1 MSRIEIRLACLDDA
15 TRVAPLFDAY
25 RQFYAQPADPA
36 AALAFVQARLARH
49 ESVILLAEDAED
61 AEGAALGFCQLYP
74 SFCSVIAAP
83 IYVLYDLFVAPGARK
98 SGAGCALL
106 RQAEAHARAG
116 GYERMDLTTARTNLP
131 AQALYESLGWEQDQ
145 VFLTYNRHLAA

>member
-1 MSRIEIRLACLDDA
+1 M
-15 TRVAPLFDAY
+15 
-25 RQFYAQPADPA
+25 
-36 AALAFVQARLARH
+36 
-49 ESVILLAEDAED
+49 ILLAED

-98 SGAGCALL
+98 SGAGRALL

-116 GYERMDLTTARTNLP
+116 GYARMDLTTARTNLP